1 MHKKYG
7 KDGVACVSV
16 SLDNPKDEGR
26 ALNFLKKQHATFANY
41 LLDEP
46 SWETWQGEWNFEAP
60 PTVYVIDRQG
70 NKTRFMPPD
79 ESYEHV
85 EKRVIQLL
93 KAGG

>member
-1 MHKKYG
+1 MHEKYG

-16 SLDNPKDEGR
+16 SLDTPKDEGR
-26 ALNFLKKQHATFANY
+26 ALKFLQKQHATFANY

-79 ESYEHV
+79 ASYEDV
-85 EKRVIQLL
+85 ERRVVQLL
-93 KAGG
+93 KPSG

>member
-1 MHKKYG
+1 MHEKYG

-26 ALNFLKKQHATFANY
+26 ALKFLQKQRATFTNY

-46 SWETWQGEWNFEAP
+46 TWDTWQGEWNFEAP

-70 NKTRFMPPD
+70 NKTRFIPPD
-79 ESYEHV
+79 ESYREV
-85 EKRVIQLL
+85 EQRVIQLL
-93 KAGG
+93 KPNG